1 MEGDRRLQYI
11 LMAAAVVIFGFS
23 YIVGYFVGKEAGFEE
38 AKQKF
43 NIEKQKLLKTIAS
56 LSPVSQPRVEK
67 KVYVVDKTVEEISE
81 NVTDEATQREAV
93 QEEKAQTREE
103 IAEKKATDKI
113 QEQRKKEFF
122 ARQVERKETA
132 FIKEGDYYLQVGV
145 FRNRANA
152 IKLASRLEEKGFKTK
167 TLFTDKYTVVIVG
180 YFEHK
185 NEALVAKKL
194 LRKSGYNS
202 ILKKRKYVDRYPCPS
217 SLSSV

>member
-43 NIEKQKLLKTIAS
+43 NIEKQKLLKTIAT

-67 KVYVVDKTVEEISE
+67 KVYVVDKTQEEDAIY
-81 NVTDEATQREAV
+81 DDV
-93 QEEKAQTREE
+93 QEESVQEKKNILKQKNQTGGEITEKEVTDKTQRQREE
-103 IAEKKATDKI
+103 EDFAEQI
-113 QEQRKKEFF
+113 
-122 ARQVERKETA
+122 ERKEA
-132 FIKEGDYYLQVGV
+132 VLVGEGDYYLQVGV
-145 FRNRANA
+145 FKNRANA

-167 TLFTDKYTVVIVG
+167 TIFTDKYTIVVVG

-185 NEALVAKKL
+185 NEALVAKNL
-194 LRKSGYNS
+194 LRKLGYDS
-202 ILKKRKYVDRYPCPS
+202 ILKRRK
-217 SLSSV
+217 

>member
-11 LMAAAVVIFGFS
+11 LMAAAIVIFGFS

-43 NIEKQKLLKTIAS
+43 NIEKQKLLKTIAT
-56 LSPVSQPRVEK
+56 LSPVSQPRVEN
-67 KVYVVDKTVEEISE
+67 KVYVVDKTVEERSE
-81 NVTDEATQREAV
+81 NVTDDGTRKEAV
-93 QEEKAQTREE
+93 QEEKTSLEQKIQTGEK
-103 IAEKKATDKI
+103 ATEKKVTDKI
-113 QEQRKKEFF
+113 QEQRKEEVF
-122 ARQVERKETA
+122 AKQIERKETA

-152 IKLASRLEEKGFKTK
+152 IKLASQLEEKGFKTK
-167 TLFTDKYTVVIVG
+167 TLFADNYTVVIVG

-194 LRKSGYNS
+194 LRKFGYDS
-202 ILKKRKYVDRYPCPS
+202 ILKRRK
-217 SLSSV
+217 

>member
-11 LMAAAVVIFGFS
+11 LMAAAIVIFGFS

-43 NIEKQKLLKTIAS
+43 NIEKQKLLKTIAA

-67 KVYVVDKTVEEISE
+67 KVYVVDKTVEERSE
-81 NVTDEATQREAV
+81 NATDDGTHKEAV
-93 QEEKAQTREE
+93 QEEKASLEQKIQTGEK
-103 IAEKKATDKI
+103 ATEKKVTDKI
-113 QEQRKKEFF
+113 QEQRKEEVF
-122 ARQVERKETA
+122 AKQVERKETA

-194 LRKSGYNS
+194 LRKFGYDS
-202 ILKKRKYVDRYPCPS
+202 ILKRRK
-217 SLSSV
+217 